1 MVMDKRLLAW
11 RSALS
16 ILAAAFF
23 SLALLGCGD
32 SGEKAKSGTPAT
44 EHPKSEHPKSE
55 HPKGDHPKSSETKP
69 EHPKSEHPK
78 GEHPK

>member
-1 MVMDKRLLAW
+1 MDNRLLVW

-16 ILAAAFF
+16 VLAAAFF
-23 SLALLGCGD
+23 SLALMGCGD
-32 SGEKAKSGTPAT
+32 NSEKSKSGTPAT
-44 EHPKSEHPKSE
+44 EHPKSEQ
-55 HPKGDHPKSSETKP
+55 PKSSETKP